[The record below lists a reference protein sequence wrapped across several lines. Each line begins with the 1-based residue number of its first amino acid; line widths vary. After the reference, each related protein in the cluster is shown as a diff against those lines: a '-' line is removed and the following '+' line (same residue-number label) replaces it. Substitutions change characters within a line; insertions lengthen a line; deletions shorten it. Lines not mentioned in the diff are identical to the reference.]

1 MLKFP
6 DRLPTLSASQA
17 LQDLE
22 STPRRPISTGLASLD
37 SVLQGRGH
45 DASSQDAIPGG
56 ISRGEVTEVYGP
68 PGVGKTAIAY
78 VIPFPAS
85 VHLLGQYFQDTPS
98 WSRQADTT
106 DALSMQIAASVL
118 HSSGSVVW
126 VGKRFVRQW
135 HLS

>member
-1 MLKFP
+1 MASSDTHNFSSSSPRTFSRSLQVSLALTFP

-17 LQDLE
+17 LQDLS

-78 VIPFPAS
+78 VMAFQAS
-85 VHLLGQYFQDTPS
+85 VHLLGQCFQKKT
-98 WSRQADTT
+98 
-106 DALSMQIAASVL
+106 
-118 HSSGSVVW
+118 SS
-126 VGKRFVRQW
+126 
-135 HLS
+135 